1 MTLEAT
7 TLEES
12 LRSWLPRQ
20 RWFAGKHHPIVS
32 LRVLDR
38 RVLLE
43 GDPGMVHVVV
53 EVDQVTGSHAA
64 SHDPSG
70 GTVTYQ
76 LFLGVRAELPARF
89 DHVLIGVVDGLGA
102 VYDATQDNDLMHEV
116 LGWIAGNDVRG
127 GIGFHREQGADIEVT
142 AASVVLGGEQSN
154 TSIVFGEQS
163 ILKIFRMLVPGVNP
177 DLEVTRAL
185 TAAGN
190 QHVAQVRGWIDGD
203 LQGRETTLG
212 LMQTFLRTG
221 SDGWRLA
228 LTSVRDLFAEG
239 DLHADEVG
247 GDFAGESERLGFAT
261 ADVHTTLA
269 RALPHTVAD
278 VAAMTELAQSMHSR
292 LQTAAD
298 EVPAL
303 AERSRDIAEV
313 FDRFG
318 REPASLELQ
327 RVHGDFH
334 LGQVMRTDTGW
345 VLLDFEGEPG
355 APISERAALSSPLR
369 DVAGMLRSFD
379 YASRYLL
386 ADSDVPPQLEYRAA
400 EWAERNRDAF
410 CVGYAKGAGRDPRE
424 DDVVLRAFE
433 LDKAVYEVL
442 YEARNRPEW
451 VHIPLGSIERLL
463 AA

>member
-1 MTLEAT
+1 M

-12 LRSWLPRQ
+12 LQDWLPKQ
-20 RWFAGKHHPIVS
+20 RWFAGKHHPIVAI
-32 LRVLDR
+32 RVLDR
-38 RVLLE
+38 RQLHA
-43 GDPGMVHVVV
+43 GDPGMMHVLI
-53 EVDQVTGSHAA
+53 EVDQLAGSNAVDLDH
-64 SHDPSG
+64 SS
-70 GTVTYQ
+70 TVTYQ
-76 LFLGVRAELPARF
+76 LFLGVRPELPERF
-89 DHVLIGVVDGLGA
+89 EHASIGVVDGLGA
-102 VYDATQDNDLMHEV
+102 VYDATQDHDLMHEV
-116 LGWIAGNDVRG
+116 LGWIASDDVRDG
-127 GIGFHREQGADIEVT
+127 VEFHRERGADIEVS
-142 AASVVLGGEQSN
+142 AASLVLGGEQSN
-154 TSIVFGEQS
+154 TSIVFGEET
-163 ILKIFRMLVPGVNP
+163 ILKVFRMLVPGVNP

-190 QHVAQVRGWIDGD
+190 GHVAGVRGWIEGS
-203 LQGRETTLG
+203 LRGTATTFG
-212 LMQTFLRTG
+212 LMQTFLRSGT
-221 SDGWRLA
+221 DGWALA

-247 GDFAGESERLGFAT
+247 GDFAAESERLGFAT
-261 ADVHTTLA
+261 ADVHTALA
-269 RALPHTVAD
+269 RALPHATADSTD
-278 VAAMTELAQSMHSR
+278 VAELAQAMHNR
-292 LQTAAD
+292 LQSAAG

-303 AERSRDIAEV
+303 AERRHDIAEV

-318 REPASLELQ
+318 REPGALILQ

-355 APISERAALSSPLR
+355 APISERSALSSPLR

-386 ADSDVPPQLEYRAA
+386 ADSGVPAQLEYRAA

-424 DDVVLRAFE
+424 DDLVLRAFE

-451 VHIPLGSIERLL
+451 VRIPLGSIERLL